1 MMSRIIWSLHFA
13 IWLVLTAVTA
23 WVWAASD
30 RAFRRAE
37 VRSAVVV
44 REDLVYRTIGSDRL
58 SLDVYQ
64 PPEGVL
70 PAGAVMRRPAILA
83 IHGGSWIG
91 GSKRL
96 FRPDPWNS
104 HPTAV
109 RLAEAGYV
117 VIAADYRLARPGSPA
132 WPDALDDLREAVRWT
147 RRHAHKLGIDPDRI
161 AVLGQSAGAHLGV
174 LLGTSRDP
182 ADELSHVQ
190 AVVDFYGPTDL
201 ERLPLTRSR
210 RLAHDPVFLFLGR
223 DTPDP
228 AARAREASPIHRV
241 RRDSAPMLLFHG
253 TRDPWVPIEQSEE
266 LARALQLARVTHR
279 LVRIEGARHG
289 FDAEVRDPEVADP
302 RHRHLL
308 REILDFLQSVWN
320 AQSR

>member
-1 MMSRIIWSLHFA
+1 MPRIVLSLHIA
-13 IWLVLTAVTA
+13 AWLVLTAVTA
-23 WVWAASD
+23 WVWTATD

-37 VRSAVVV
+37 VRSPVVV
-44 REDLVYRTIGSDRL
+44 REDVVYRTIGGHRL
-58 SLDVYQ
+58 SLDIYQ
-64 PPEGVL
+64 PPDGVF
-70 PAGAVMRRPAILA
+70 PAGAGMRRPAILA

-96 FRPDPWNS
+96 FRPGPWNP

-109 RLAEAGYV
+109 RLAEAGYL
-117 VIAADYRLARPGSPA
+117 VIAADYRLARPGSPN

-147 RRHAHKLGIDPDRI
+147 RRHAHELGIDPDRI
-161 AVLGQSAGAHLGV
+161 AVLGQSAGAHLAA

-182 ADELSHVQ
+182 SDALCHVQ

-201 ERLPLTRSR
+201 ERLPLVRSR

-228 AARAREASPIHRV
+228 SARARDASPIHRV

-266 LARALQLARVTHR
+266 LAKALRDAGVTHR
-279 LVRIEGARHG
+279 LVRIEGAQHG
-289 FDAEVRDPEVADP
+289 FDTDVNDPEVTDLA
-302 RHRHLL
+302 HRHLL
-308 REILDFLQSVWN
+308 SEILDFLRSVWN
-320 AQSR
+320 AESR